1 MKNLTIF
8 LLCLLIFALS
18 GCTKISK
25 PAGAG
30 KAAGYNASS
39 KQENT
44 TDSTE
49 KNIYVFGNP
58 SEKIDIDFS
67 GYNYSMATGM
77 YNSMMIDWQSNIGK
91 RIRMKGRL
99 SETKGTKIPCLSVII
114 SDNGGCCETGFN
126 FIDNTRKYPKDYPK
140 LGEEIEV
147 IGVFQ
152 LGKVYSNSMS
162 IYLDCNQ

>member
-8 LLCLLIFALS
+8 LLFIFSIALS

-58 SEKIDIDFS
+58 SEKIDVDFT
-67 GYNYSMATGM
+67 GYNYSMAAGLF
-77 YNSMMIDWQSNIGK
+77 SSLLIDLESNIGK
-91 RIRMKGRL
+91 RIRIKGRL
-99 SETKGTKIPCLSVII
+99 SETKGTKIPCLSVVI
-114 SDNGGCCETGFN
+114 SDNGGCCKTGFD

-140 LGEEIEV
+140 IGEEIEV

-152 LGKVYSNSMS
+152 IGKIYSNTTS